1 MIDPLLEY
9 GSSGMQSSRIFSV
22 KFFSKICQQEK
33 TCYNIKDWVNFRPGH
48 CPTDRRILVK
58 LKLTALLLLVSLL
71 LGSVSAALAADKDVI
86 YHGIITRRYENSST
100 SVYKEMDKESKVLKY
115 LTPGAKIEILGIYPD
130 WVSIRYGTK
139 GVGYV
144 LRNRIDVT
152 ETVDPVNV
160 PPYPVMPQSYYAV
173 IDRTLEV
180 KAEKDADSETLEIL
194 TPGARVALEGVEDG
208 WARLIYKRQYGYID
222 TRNLSAIYPVA
233 SNELT
238 ADSTAPI
245 TVFHSFFKDD
255 PPRNNNLAVASSHI
269 SKVMQPGEVMNFN
282 DTVSPFSAANGYQLA
297 GVLVE
302 GELKKNY
309 GGGSCQVSSTLWDSL
324 MQLPGITVLL
334 RKPHG
339 DNAASYLPHG
349 MDASSGTDN
358 LNFIF
363 RNDYDFPI
371 RIDAST
377 HDLCLFVAIYKET
390 K

>member
-1 MIDPLLEY
+1 M
-9 GSSGMQSSRIFSV
+9 
-22 KFFSKICQQEK
+22 KA
-33 TCYNIKDWVNFRPGH
+33 
-48 CPTDRRILVK
+48 K
-58 LKLTALLLLVSLL
+58 LIISLALMLALLAILP
-71 LGSVSAALAADKDVI
+71 ANFALAKEDDVI
-86 YHGIITRRYENSST
+86 YNGIITRRYENSTT

-115 LTPGAKIEILGIYPD
+115 MNPGTKIEILAIYPD
-130 WVSIRYGTK
+130 WVAIRYGTK

-144 LRNRIDVT
+144 LRNRIDVP
-152 ETVDPVNV
+152 EDAKVFGNH
-160 PPYPVMPQSYYAV
+160 PPYPVMEQNYYAV
-173 IDRTLEV
+173 IDRQVEV
-180 KAEKDADSETLEIL
+180 KSDKSADSESLEIL

-222 TRNLSAIYPVA
+222 TRMLTEIYPVA
-233 SNELT
+233 SHIES
-238 ADSTAPI
+238 ADSSAPI
-245 TVFHSFFKDD
+245 AVFHSFFKDD
-255 PPRNNNLAVASSHI
+255 PPRNNNLAVACGFI
-269 SKVMQPGEVMNFN
+269 SKVLQPGETMNFN
-282 DTVSPFSAANGYQLA
+282 DTVSPFNAANGYEPA
-297 GVLVE
+297 GVLVD

-309 GGGSCQVSSTLWDSL
+309 GGGSCQVSSTLWDTL

-377 HDLCLFVAIYKET
+377 HDLCLFVAVYKEAE
-390 K
+390 

>member
-1 MIDPLLEY
+1 MEIYFYWEGSPL
-9 GSSGMQSSRIFSV
+9 
-22 KFFSKICQQEK
+22 K
-33 TCYNIKDWVNFRPGH
+33 
-48 CPTDRRILVK
+48 RRLI
-58 LKLTALLLLVSLL
+58 ALLLLCSL
-71 LGSVSAALAADKDVI
+71 VCVCWPAQAADREVL
-86 YHGIITRRYENSST
+86 YNGMITRRYENSTT
-100 SVYKEMDKESKVLKY
+100 SVYKEMDKDGKVLKY
-115 LTPGAKIEILGIYPD
+115 MNPGSKIEIVAIYPD
-130 WVSIRYGTK
+130 WVEIVYGSST
-139 GVGYV
+139 GFV

-152 ETVDPVNV
+152 ETVDPANN
-160 PPYPVMPQSYYAV
+160 PPYPVMEQHYYAV
-173 IDRTLEV
+173 IDRQTEV
-180 KAEKDADSETLEIL
+180 KAEKGAESETLEIL
-194 TPGARVALEGVEDG
+194 TPGAQVALEGVEDG

-222 TRNLSAIYPVA
+222 TRNLSEIYPVA
-233 SNELT
+233 GSVET
-238 ADSTAPI
+238 ADENTPI
-245 TVFHSFFKDD
+245 SVFHSFFKDD
-255 PPRNNNLAVASSHI
+255 PPRNNNLAVACAFI
-269 SKVMQPGEVMNFN
+269 SKVMQPGETMNFN
-282 DTVSPFSAANGYQLA
+282 DTVSPFSSANGYQLA
-297 GVLVE
+297 GVLVD

>member
-1 MIDPLLEY
+1 MGGLAL
-9 GSSGMQSSRIFSV
+9 
-22 KFFSKICQQEK
+22 K
-33 TCYNIKDWVNFRPGH
+33 N
-48 CPTDRRILVK
+48 K
-58 LKLTALLLLVSLL
+58 LIAILLLCALVFSCLPAQ
-71 LGSVSAALAADKDVI
+71 AAQKVLYK
-86 YHGIITRRYENSST
+86 GIITRRYEGSST

-115 LTPGAKIEILGIYPD
+115 MMPGAKIDIVAIYPN
-130 WVSIRYGTK
+130 WVEVVYGKNTAFI
-139 GVGYV
+139 

-152 ETVDPVNV
+152 ETVDPVND
-160 PPYPVMPQSYYAV
+160 PPYPVMIQGYYAQ
-173 IDRTLEV
+173 IDRQVEV
-180 KAEKDADSETLEIL
+180 KADKSQDSETLEIL

-222 TRNLSAIYPVA
+222 TRDLSEIYPVA
-233 SNELT
+233 GNELL
-238 ADSTAPI
+238 ADDETPI

-255 PPRNNNLAVASSHI
+255 PPRNNNLAVACRLI

-282 DTVSPFSAANGYQLA
+282 DTVSPFNAANGYQPA
-297 GVLVE
+297 GVLVD

-324 MQLPGITVLL
+324 MQLPGITVIL

-377 HDLCLFVAIYKET
+377 HDLCLFVAVYKET

>member
-1 MIDPLLEY
+1 M
-9 GSSGMQSSRIFSV
+9 
-22 KFFSKICQQEK
+22 KK
-33 TCYNIKDWVNFRPGH
+33 
-48 CPTDRRILVK
+48 K
-58 LKLTALLLLVSLL
+58 LIALLLLCSLMVSLAPAQ
-71 LGSVSAALAADKDVI
+71 AASKKEVL
-86 YHGIITRRYENSST
+86 YNGIITRRYENSTT

-115 LTPGAKIEILGIYPD
+115 MNPGSKIEIVAIYPD
-130 WVSIRYGTK
+130 WVEIVYGKNTAF
-139 GVGYV
+139 V

-152 ETVDPVNV
+152 ETVDPVNH
-160 PPYPVMPQSYYAV
+160 PPYPVMEQHFYAV
-173 IDRTLEV
+173 IDRQVEV
-180 KAEKDADSETLEIL
+180 KADKSADSETLEIL

-222 TRNLSAIYPVA
+222 TRTLAEIYPVA
-233 SNELT
+233 GSVEQGGSQT
-238 ADSTAPI
+238 PI
-245 TVFHSFFKDD
+245 SVFHSFFKDD
-255 PPRNNNLAVASSHI
+255 PPRNNNLAVACGFI
-269 SKVMQPGEVMNFN
+269 SKVMQPGETMNFN